1 MCPMTAMDFDN
12 PPADPVAQVTAWL
25 EEATGTALINPHAM
39 TLATVDPDGNPSAR
53 TVLLKGFDER
63 GAVFYTNRNS
73 RKGRALAAHPRAAL
87 LLHWDPLRRQVGIEG
102 GVTQVDDAES
112 DAYFAT
118 RPRGAQLGAWVS
130 QQSEPVESRAVLE
143 AEIEAMTRRF
153 EGGPVPRPP
162 HWSGFRVALERIELW
177 QGRTDRLHD
186 RLVYTRDENGAWTT
200 QRLSP

>member
-1 MCPMTAMDFDN
+1 MTAMDFDN

-25 EEATGTALINPHAM
+25 DEAAGTALINPHAM
-39 TLATVDPDGNPSAR
+39 TLATVDPDGKPSAR

-87 LLHWDPLRRQVGIEG
+87 LLYWDSLMRQVGIEG

-130 QQSEPVESRAVLE
+130 QQSEPVESRAVIE
-143 AEIEAMTRRF
+143 AELEAMTRRF

-162 HWSGFRVALERIELW
+162 HWIGYRVALESIELW
-177 QGRTDRLHD
+177 QGRRDRLHD
-186 RLVYTRDENGAWTT
+186 RLVYTRDENGGWTT

>member
-1 MCPMTAMDFDN
+1 MTAMDFDN
-12 PPADPVAQVTAWL
+12 PPADPVAQVAAWL
-25 EEATGTALINPHAM
+25 DEAAGTALVNPHAM

-73 RKGRALAAHPRAAL
+73 RKGRALAAHARAAL
-87 LLHWDPLRRQVGIEG
+87 LLHWDSLLRQVGIEG

-143 AEIEAMTRRF
+143 ADIEAMTRRF

-162 HWSGFRVALERIELW
+162 HWSGYRVALEWIELW
-177 QGRTDRLHD
+177 QGRLDRLHD

-200 QRLSP
+200 KRLSP

>member
-1 MCPMTAMDFDN
+1 MTAMDFDN

-130 QQSEPVESRAVLE
+130 QQSEPVESRAVIE
-143 AEIEAMTRRF
+143 ADVEAMTRRF
-153 EGGPVPRPP
+153 EGGPVPRPL

>member
-1 MCPMTAMDFDN
+1 MTAMDFDN
-12 PPADPVAQVTAWL
+12 PPADPVAQVAAWL
-25 EEATGTALINPHAM
+25 DEAAGTALINPHAM

-73 RKGRALAAHPRAAL
+73 RKGRALAAHARAAL
-87 LLHWDPLRRQVGIEG
+87 LLHWDSLKRQVGIEG

-118 RPRGAQLGAWVS
+118 RPRGAQLGAWAS

-143 AEIEAMTRRF
+143 ADIEAMTRRF

-162 HWSGFRVALERIELW
+162 HWSGYRVALEWIELW
-177 QGRTDRLHD
+177 QGRLDRLHD

-200 QRLSP
+200 KRLSP

>member
-1 MCPMTAMDFDN
+1 MTAMDFDN
-12 PPADPVAQVTAWL
+12 PPADPVAQVAAWL
-25 EEATGTALINPHAM
+25 DEAAGTALVNPHAM

-73 RKGRALAAHPRAAL
+73 RKARALAAHARAAL
-87 LLHWDPLRRQVGIEG
+87 LLHWDSLLRQVGIEG

-143 AEIEAMTRRF
+143 ADIEAMTHRF

-162 HWSGFRVALERIELW
+162 HWSGYRVALEWIELW
-177 QGRTDRLHD
+177 QGRLDRLHD

-200 QRLSP
+200 KRLSP

>member
-1 MCPMTAMDFDN
+1 MTAMDFDN
-12 PPADPVAQVTAWL
+12 PPADPVAQVAAWL
-25 EEATGTALINPHAM
+25 DEAAGTALINPHAM

-73 RKGRALAAHPRAAL
+73 RKGRALAAHARAAL
-87 LLHWDPLRRQVGIEG
+87 LLHWDSLLRQVGIEG
-102 GVTQVDDAES
+102 GVTQVDDAEA

-130 QQSEPVESRAVLE
+130 HQSEPVESRAVLE
-143 AEIEAMTRRF
+143 ADIEAMTRRF

-162 HWSGFRVALERIELW
+162 HWSGYRVALEWIELW
-177 QGRTDRLHD
+177 QGRLDRLHD

-200 QRLSP
+200 KRLSP

>member
-1 MCPMTAMDFDN
+1 MNAMDFDN
-12 PPADPVAQVTAWL
+12 PPADPVAQVAAWL
-25 EEATGTALINPHAM
+25 DEAARTPVINPHAM
-39 TLATVDPDGNPSAR
+39 TLATVDPDGNPAAR

-73 RKGRALAAHPRAAL
+73 RKGRALAAHARAAL
-87 LLHWDPLRRQVGIEG
+87 LLHWDSLLRQVTIEG
-102 GVTQVDDAES
+102 GVTEVDDAES

-130 QQSEPVESRAVLE
+130 RQSEPVESRAVLE
-143 AEIEAMTRRF
+143 ADIEAMTRRF
-153 EGGPVPRPP
+153 QGGPVPRPP
-162 HWSGFRVALERIELW
+162 HWSGYRVALEWIELW

>member
-1 MCPMTAMDFDN
+1 MTAMDFEN
-12 PPADPVAQVTAWL
+12 PPADPVAQVAAWL
-25 EEATGTALINPHAM
+25 DEAAATPVINPHAM

-53 TVLLKGFDER
+53 TVLLKGFDQR

-73 RKGRALAAHPRAAL
+73 RKGRALAAHARAAL
-87 LLHWDPLRRQVGIEG
+87 LLHWDSLLRQVSIEG
-102 GVTQVDDAES
+102 AVTQVDDAES

-130 QQSEPVESRAVLE
+130 KQSEPVESRAVME

-162 HWSGFRVALERIELW
+162 HWSGYRVALESIELW
-177 QGRTDRLHD
+177 QGRIDRLHD
-186 RLVYTRDENGAWTT
+186 RVVYTRDENGVWTN

>member
-1 MCPMTAMDFDN
+1 MTAMDFDN
-12 PPADPVAQVTAWL
+12 PPADPVAQVAAWL
-25 EEATGTALINPHAM
+25 DEAAGTAVINPHAM

-87 LLHWDPLRRQVGIEG
+87 LLHWDSLMRQVSIEG

-112 DAYFAT
+112 DVYFAT
-118 RPRGAQLGAWVS
+118 RPHGAQLGAWVS

-143 AEIEAMTRRF
+143 AQIETMTRRF

-162 HWSGFRVALERIELW
+162 HWSGYRVALESIELW
-177 QGRTDRLHD
+177 QGRSDRLHD
-186 RLVYTRDENGAWTT
+186 RIVYTRDANGAWTT

>member
-1 MCPMTAMDFDN
+1 MTAMDFDN

-130 QQSEPVESRAVLE
+130 QQSEPVENRAVLE
-143 AEIEAMTRRF
+143 ADVEAMTRRF

>member
-1 MCPMTAMDFDN
+1 MTAMDFDN
-12 PPADPVAQVTAWL
+12 PPADPVAQVAAWL
-25 EEATGTALINPHAM
+25 DEAAGTALVNPHAM

-73 RKGRALAAHPRAAL
+73 RKARALAAHARAAL
-87 LLHWDPLRRQVGIEG
+87 LLHWDSLMRQVCIEG
-102 GVTQVDDAES
+102 GVTQIEDAEA

-118 RPRGAQLGAWVS
+118 RPRGAQLGAWAS

-143 AEIEAMTRRF
+143 ADIEAMTRRF

-162 HWSGFRVALERIELW
+162 HWSGYRVALEWIELW
-177 QGRTDRLHD
+177 QGRLDRLHD

-200 QRLSP
+200 KRLSP

>member
-1 MCPMTAMDFDN
+1 MTAMDFDN
-12 PPADPVAQVTAWL
+12 PPADPVALVAAWL
-25 EEATGTALINPHAM
+25 DDAAGTAVINPHAM

-87 LLHWDPLRRQVGIEG
+87 LLHWDSLMRQVAIEG

-130 QQSEPVESRAVLE
+130 RQSEPVESRAVLE
-143 AEIEAMTRRF
+143 ADMEATTRRF

-162 HWSGFRVALERIELW
+162 HWSGYRVALEWIELW

-200 QRLSP
+200 RRLSP

>member
-1 MCPMTAMDFDN
+1 MTAMDFDN
-12 PPADPVAQVTAWL
+12 PPADPVALVAAWL
-25 EEATGTALINPHAM
+25 DDAAGTAVINPHAM

-87 LLHWDPLRRQVGIEG
+87 LLHWDSLMRQVGIEG

-112 DAYFAT
+112 DGYFAT

-130 QQSEPVESRAVLE
+130 RQSEPVESRAVLE
-143 AEIEAMTRRF
+143 ADMEATTRRF

-162 HWSGFRVALERIELW
+162 HWSGYRVALEWIELW
-177 QGRTDRLHD
+177 QGRIDRLHD

-200 QRLSP
+200 RRLSP

>member
-1 MCPMTAMDFDN
+1 MTALDFDN
-12 PPADPVAQVTAWL
+12 PPADPVAQVAAWL
-25 EEATGTALINPHAM
+25 DEAAGTALINPHAM

-87 LLHWDPLRRQVGIEG
+87 LLYWDSLMRQVGIEG

-118 RPRGAQLGAWVS
+118 RPRGAQLGAWGS
-130 QQSEPVESRAVLE
+130 QQSEPVESRAVIE
-143 AEIEAMTRRF
+143 AELEAMTRRF

-162 HWSGFRVALERIELW
+162 HWIGYRVALESIELW
-177 QGRTDRLHD
+177 QGRRDRLHD
-186 RLVYTRDENGAWTT
+186 RRVDTRDENGGWTT

>member
-1 MCPMTAMDFDN
+1 MTAMDFDN
-12 PPADPVAQVTAWL
+12 PPADPVPQVKAWL
-25 EEATGTALINPHAM
+25 DEAAGTALINPHAM

-87 LLHWDPLRRQVGIEG
+87 LFHWDSLRRQVGIEG
-102 GVTQVDDAES
+102 AVTQVDDAES

-153 EGGPVPRPP
+153 EGGPVTRPP
-162 HWSGFRVALERIELW
+162 HWSGYRVALEWIELW
-177 QGRTDRLHD
+177 QGRVDRLHD
-186 RLVYTRDENGAWTT
+186 RLVYTRDENGAWTSR
-200 QRLSP
+200 RLSP

>member
-1 MCPMTAMDFDN
+1 MNFDN
-12 PPADPVAQVTAWL
+12 PPADPVAQVAAWL
-25 EEATGTALINPHAM
+25 DEAAGAPVINPHAM
-39 TLATVDPDGNPSAR
+39 TLATVDPDGHPSAR

-73 RKGRALAAHPRAAL
+73 RKGRALAANPRAAL
-87 LLHWDPLRRQVGIEG
+87 LLHWDSLMRQVGIEG
-102 GVTQVDDAES
+102 AVTQVDDAES

-130 QQSEPVESRAVLE
+130 HQSEPVESRGVLE
-143 AEIEAMTRRF
+143 AQIETMTRRF

-162 HWSGFRVALERIELW
+162 HWSGYRVALESIELW
-177 QGRTDRLHD
+177 QGRIDRLHD
-186 RLVYTRDENGAWTT
+186 RIVYTRDANGAWTT

>member
-1 MCPMTAMDFDN
+1 MTAMDFEN
-12 PPADPVAQVTAWL
+12 PPADPVAQVVAWL
-25 EEATGTALINPHAM
+25 DEAARTPVINPHAM

-53 TVLLKGFDER
+53 TVLLKGFDQR

-87 LLHWDPLRRQVGIEG
+87 LLHWDSLLRQVGIEG
-102 GVTQVDDAES
+102 GVTQVDEAES
-112 DAYFAT
+112 DVYFAT

-130 QQSEPVESRAVLE
+130 QQSEPVESRAVIE
-143 AEIEAMTRRF
+143 AQIDAMTRRF

-162 HWSGFRVALERIELW
+162 HWSGYRVALESIELW
-177 QGRTDRLHD
+177 QGRIDRLHD
-186 RLVYTRDENGAWTT
+186 RIVYTRDANGVWTT

>member
-1 MCPMTAMDFDN
+1 MDFDN

-130 QQSEPVESRAVLE
+130 QQSEPVENRAVLE
-143 AEIEAMTRRF
+143 ADVEAMTRRF

>member
-1 MCPMTAMDFDN
+1 MTTLDYDN
-12 PPADPVAQVTAWL
+12 PPAEPVAQVDAWL
-25 EEATGTALINPHAM
+25 AEAAGTAVRNPHAM
-39 TLATVDPDGNPSAR
+39 TLATVDPDGKPSAR
-53 TVLLKGFDER
+53 TVLLKGFDAH

-87 LLHWDPLRRQVGIEG
+87 LLHWDSLMRQVAIEG

-130 QQSEPVESRAVLE
+130 RQSEPVESRAVLE

-162 HWSGFRVALERIELW
+162 HWSGYRVALEWIELW
-177 QGRTDRLHD
+177 QGRIDRLHD

-200 QRLSP
+200 RRLSP

>member
-1 MCPMTAMDFDN
+1 MTAMDFDN
-12 PPADPVAQVTAWL
+12 PPADPVAQVAAWL
-25 EEATGTALINPHAM
+25 DDAAGTAVINPHAM
-39 TLATVDPDGNPSAR
+39 TLATVDPDGKPSAR

-63 GAVFYTNRNS
+63 GAVFYTNLNS

-87 LLHWDPLRRQVGIEG
+87 LLHWDSLLRQVGIEG

-112 DAYFAT
+112 DEYFAT

-130 QQSEPVESRAVLE
+130 QQSEPVESRAVLT

-162 HWSGFRVALERIELW
+162 HWSGYRVALEWIELW
-177 QGRTDRLHD
+177 QGRIDRLHD
-186 RLVYTRDENGAWTT
+186 RLIYTRDENGAWTT
-200 QRLSP
+200 RRLSP

>member
-1 MCPMTAMDFDN
+1 MTAMDFDN
-12 PPADPVAQVTAWL
+12 PPADPVAQVAAWL
-25 EEATGTALINPHAM
+25 DEAAGTPVINPHAM

-53 TVLLKGFDER
+53 TVLLKGFDQR

-73 RKGRALAAHPRAAL
+73 RKGRALAAHARAAL
-87 LLHWDPLRRQVGIEG
+87 LLHWDSLMRQVCIEG
-102 GVTQVDDAES
+102 GVTQVDDAEA
-112 DAYFAT
+112 DAYFTT

-143 AEIEAMTRRF
+143 AEIETMTRRF

-162 HWSGFRVALERIELW
+162 HWSGYRVALESIELW

-186 RLVYTRDENGAWTT
+186 RIVYTRDANGVWLA

>member
-1 MCPMTAMDFDN
+1 MTAMDFDN
-12 PPADPVAQVTAWL
+12 PPADPVAQVAAWL
-25 EEATGTALINPHAM
+25 DEAAGTALINPHAM

-53 TVLLKGFDER
+53 TVLLKGFDAH

-73 RKGRALAAHPRAAL
+73 RKGRALAAHARAAL
-87 LLHWDPLRRQVGIEG
+87 LLHWDSLLRQVGIEG

-143 AEIEAMTRRF
+143 ADIEAMTRRF

-162 HWSGFRVALERIELW
+162 HWSGYRVALEWIELW
-177 QGRTDRLHD
+177 QGRLDRLHD

-200 QRLSP
+200 KRLSP

>member
-1 MCPMTAMDFDN
+1 MTAMDFEN
-12 PPADPVAQVTAWL
+12 PPADPVAQVAAWL
-25 EEATGTALINPHAM
+25 DEAARTPVINPHAM

-53 TVLLKGFDER
+53 TVLLKGFDQR

-87 LLHWDPLRRQVGIEG
+87 LLHWDSLLRQVGIEG
-102 GVTQVDDAES
+102 GVTQVDEAES
-112 DAYFAT
+112 DVYFAT

-130 QQSEPVESRAVLE
+130 QQSEPVESRAVIE
-143 AEIEAMTRRF
+143 AQIDAMTRRF

-162 HWSGFRVALERIELW
+162 HWSGYRVALESIELW
-177 QGRTDRLHD
+177 QGRIDRLHD
-186 RLVYTRDENGAWTT
+186 RIVYTRDANGVWTT

>member
-1 MCPMTAMDFDN
+1 MTSMDFDN
-12 PPADPVAQVTAWL
+12 PPADPVAQMAAWL
-25 EEATGTALINPHAM
+25 DEAAGTALINPHAM

-73 RKGRALAAHPRAAL
+73 RKGRALAAHARAAL
-87 LLHWDPLRRQVGIEG
+87 LLHWDSLKRQVGIEG

-143 AEIEAMTRRF
+143 ADIEAMTRRF

-162 HWSGFRVALERIELW
+162 HWSGYRVALEWIELW
-177 QGRTDRLHD
+177 QGRLDRLHD

-200 QRLSP
+200 KRLSP

>member
-1 MCPMTAMDFDN
+1 MTALDFDN
-12 PPADPVAQVTAWL
+12 PPADPVAQVAAWL
-25 EEATGTALINPHAM
+25 DEAAGTALINPHAM

-87 LLHWDPLRRQVGIEG
+87 LLHWDSLMRHVGIEG

-143 AEIEAMTRRF
+143 ADIEAMARRF

-162 HWSGFRVALERIELW
+162 HWSGYRVALEWIELW
-177 QGRTDRLHD
+177 QGRIDRLHD

-200 QRLSP
+200 RRLSP

>member
-1 MCPMTAMDFDN
+1 MTAMDFDN
-12 PPADPVAQVTAWL
+12 PPADPVAQVAAWL
-25 EEATGTALINPHAM
+25 DEAARTPVINPHAM

-87 LLHWDPLRRQVGIEG
+87 LLHWDSLMRQVGIEG
-102 GVTQVDDAES
+102 VVTQVDDAES
-112 DAYFAT
+112 DVYFAT

-143 AEIEAMTRRF
+143 ADMEAVTRRF
-153 EGGPVPRPP
+153 EGGPVHRPP
-162 HWSGFRVALERIELW
+162 HWSGYRVALEWIELW
-177 QGRTDRLHD
+177 QGRLDRLHD

-200 QRLSP
+200 KRLSP